1 MTCLIVAR
9 GVMAT
14 TIFAPDASIVP
25 FDEFVEV
32 LAQNDVVYLGEIH
45 TSQEIHQAQLET
57 IKRLETRRPLIVA
70 MEMFQTPYQKFLDA
84 YAQGA
89 LSESELLEATE
100 YKKRWGYNPE
110 FYLPILRFAKDHGIR
125 LWATQIPT
133 ELVQQVQSAGI
144 GNVQSPY
151 LPNPPILPSKS
162 YVDKLEEVYQGH
174 PRMGSFEEFL
184 DVQLGWDNGTALAL
198 LEALRAHPKA
208 LVVVLIGQGHVQEGL
223 GVPQILKALA
233 PWVSQT
239 VCVPVFDPSELKPG
253 DDFGILIQGEEWN
266 GGIG

>member
-1 MTCLIVAR
+1 
-9 GVMAT
+9 
-14 TIFAPDASIVP
+14 
-25 FDEFVEV
+25 
-32 LAQNDVVYLGEIH
+32 
-45 TSQEIHQAQLET
+45 
-57 IKRLETRRPLIVA
+57 
-70 MEMFQTPYQKFLDA
+70 MFQTPYQKFLDA
-84 YAQGA
+84 NMLKGA

-174 PRMGSFEEFL
+174 PEDG
-184 DVQLGWDNGTALAL
+184 
-198 LEALRAHPKA
+198 
-208 LVVVLIGQGHVQEGL
+208 
-223 GVPQILKALA
+223 
-233 PWVSQT
+233 
-239 VCVPVFDPSELKPG
+239 EL
-253 DDFGILIQGEEWN
+253 
-266 GGIG
+266 